1 MASYK
6 EIDSE
11 IWEKAGDFNLPKIEL
26 VSYKSYDNQTLIKKD
41 ITALVA
47 EVNIYESLFDDT
59 LSGNL
64 VVVDTFNLPYLL
76 PITGYEKVE
85 FQLSS
90 PGFGKDLG
98 RHYDFTE
105 KSGHPMYVYKITDRK
120 TINDKTQIYTL
131 HFCSRE
137 TIRNEQV
144 RVSKAYTDGGVLMTL
159 DLLTNEDYI
168 DTKKPIFFE
177 ESKELFKYVV
187 PNLHPFSAIRKIAEQ
202 VRPANYNSA
211 GYMFYEDASGFKF
224 RSIESMLAKNGKTR
238 ISTDVYTYSF
248 RNLPIFAASKGKK
261 QNTLKSDLFAINK
274 FNVKS
279 QSDTIKTIRA
289 GVAASKLLTHDSFN
303 KTFKETEYDY
313 HKDFTESHHT
323 ESRPEKK
330 KSIVGQRITEMR
342 GKQGAFALIPWTKY
356 DRNNY
361 VTDHSDSVLFFKS
374 TTEKIHDNAEFPPV
388 ENILQK
394 RISQINA
401 FDTFRVE
408 IEVPGFTGVR
418 VGEKVTLSIQSI
430 ATVYK
435 DEYLDKQLSGDYLI
449 AKIRHIVTKTGAA
462 SRHSMVMELIKD
474 SYLGELPVE
483 INDNFSGRENDN
495 QFFVDQYTLDKQ
507 VLDD

>member
-1 MASYK
+1 
-6 EIDSE
+6 
-11 IWEKAGDFNLPKIEL
+11 
-26 VSYKSYDNQTLIKKD
+26 
-41 ITALVA
+41 
-47 EVNIYESLFDDT
+47 
-59 LSGNL
+59 
-64 VVVDTFNLPYLL
+64 
-76 PITGYEKVE
+76 
-85 FQLSS
+85 
-90 PGFGKDLG
+90 
-98 RHYDFTE
+98 
-105 KSGHPMYVYKITDRK
+105 
-120 TINDKTQIYTL
+120 
-131 HFCSRE
+131 
-137 TIRNEQV
+137 
-144 RVSKAYTDGGVLMTL
+144 
-159 DLLTNEDYI
+159 
-168 DTKKPIFFE
+168 
-177 ESKELFKYVV
+177 
-187 PNLHPFSAIRKIAEQ
+187 
-202 VRPANYNSA
+202 
-211 GYMFYEDASGFKF
+211 
-224 RSIESMLAKNGKTR
+224 
-238 ISTDVYTYSF
+238 
-248 RNLPIFAASKGKK
+248 
-261 QNTLKSDLFAINK
+261 FAINK

-313 HKDFTESHHT
+313 HKDFTESHHI

-462 SRHSMVMELIKD
+462 SRHNMVMELIKD

>member
-6 EIDSE
+6 EIDSK
-11 IWEKAGDFNLPKIEL
+11 IYEKAGDFNLPRIDL
-26 VSYKSYDNQTLIKKD
+26 VSYKSHDGQEASRKD

-47 EVNIYESLFDDT
+47 EINIYESLFSNT

-64 VVVDTFNLPYLL
+64 VVVDTFNLPWFH
-76 PITGYEKVE
+76 PITGFERVE
-85 FQLSS
+85 FKLSS
-90 PGFGKDLG
+90 PGYGKDRG
-98 RHYDFTE
+98 RHYDFT
-105 KSGHPMYVYKITDRK
+105 KDSGHPMYVFNISDRQMLSD
-120 TINDKTQIYTL
+120 NTQMYTL

-137 TIRNEQV
+137 AIRNEQV
-144 RVSKAYTDGGVLMTL
+144 RVSRAYQDNGWVMMR
-159 DLLTNEDYI
+159 DLLRNEDYI
-168 DTKKPIFFE
+168 DTKKGIFYE

-187 PNLHPFSAIRKIAEQ
+187 PNIHPFQAIRKIAEQ
-202 VRPANYNSA
+202 CRPAAYNSA
-211 GYMFYEDASGFKF
+211 GYMFYEDAGGFKF
-224 RSIESMLAKNGKTR
+224 RSIESMLAKQGSFRRSTR
-238 ISTDVYTYSF
+238 VYTYSM
-248 RNLPIFAASKGKK
+248 RNIPHKEGKDK
-261 QNTLKSDLFAINK
+261 LESDLFSINNFK
-274 FNVKS
+274 VLS
-279 QSDTIKTIRA
+279 QSDTLKSIKR

-313 HKDFTESHHT
+313 HKEFTESHHT

-330 KSIVGQRITEMR
+330 KSIQGQQITEMS

-418 VGEKVTLSIQSI
+418 VGEKITLSIQSI

-449 AKIRHIVTKTGAA
+449 SKIRHIVKKAGAA

-483 INDNFSGRENDN
+483 INDNFSGREKDN
-495 QFFVDQYTLDKQ
+495 QVFVDQYTLDKQ
-507 VLDD
+507 IMDD